1 MKIILQLFT
10 IFTIKERQRCGIIFL
25 SMIAGAILEAIGI
38 GAILPLISILGQPD
52 FLNVNSSIGQLAYD
66 YGITTHKEFVI
77 VCAIMLMVFYLL
89 KNIYMAWSI
98 KLQYGFSAQNQIMFS
113 RELFVNYI
121 FKPYWFHL
129 ENNSATLLRNVNSMG
144 TLIFAN
150 MLIPAFTIMT
160 ELVTAFAIWVMVALV
175 DLFTATI
182 VAGGLGSLIYAI
194 MKGSRK
200 QISKY
205 ANGRNKYSSIYV
217 KWVNQGIGG
226 IKETKVMGKE
236 AYFIREFDM
245 AYRNYGDAER
255 KFLIMNQ
262 LPKMFIEFLV
272 VSGLLVLI
280 IIKLLMGAS
289 AESIVALLGML
300 ALAAFRLMPSA
311 NRIIT
316 LFNSIKF
323 QQPFFQ
329 ELYDEL
335 LRIKVRR
342 QEKKELALTDVGK
355 MIFDDKIVVKDLFFK
370 YPGTTKYV
378 LNGATFSIDKG
389 SYVGIIGQSGA
400 GKTTFV
406 DLLLGLFLPDKG
418 SILVDNN
425 SIYEDIRSW
434 QSNLAYVPQSIY
446 LIDGTIRDNIAL
458 GIERKDMDEQ
468 LIDKCLRM
476 AELYDYV
483 YNLPEGLDTMV
494 GERGVKLS
502 GGQRQRIGIAR
513 ALYQQPR
520 VLILDE
526 ATSALDND
534 TEKSITDTILKLK
547 GKITIIAIAHRLS
560 TLDECDYKI
569 EFHDGQARRI

>member
-513 ALYQQPR
+513 ALYQQPK

-526 ATSALDND
+526 ATSALDNE
-534 TEKSITDTILKLK
+534 TESSITGTILKLK
-547 GKITIIAIAHRLS
+547 GQITIIAIAHRLS

-569 EFHDGQARRI
+569 EFIGGKTRRI